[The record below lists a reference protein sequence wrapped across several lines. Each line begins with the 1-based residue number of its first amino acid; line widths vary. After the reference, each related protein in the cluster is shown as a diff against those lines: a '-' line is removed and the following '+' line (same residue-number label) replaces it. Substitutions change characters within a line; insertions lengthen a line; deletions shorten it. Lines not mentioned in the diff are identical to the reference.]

1 MAYLDLGIRNLHETS
16 HLQPVFILCL
26 DDHLLI
32 GGMLHGEFLGR
43 VRNAGDEFE
52 FVFELGDGPG
62 RSEATLGADCG
73 RGDADWYVTCGFHS
87 AMQSSQHGTTYGGRR
102 ALRNNGEAEAEAE
115 AEAGEGSR
123 VRVGVGAGW
132 EVEVEVEV
140 EIEDEAE
147 MEVEIG
153 V

>member
-1 MAYLDLGIRNLHETS
+1 MIRRGREANDTVHRIEFPGCPSFPSSLTTQRMAYLDLGIRNLHETS

-32 GGMLHGEFLGR
+32 GGILHGQFLGR

-62 RSEATLGADCG
+62 RSDPTLGADCG

-87 AMQSSQHGTTYGGRR
+87 AM
-102 ALRNNGEAEAEAE
+102 
-115 AEAGEGSR
+115 
-123 VRVGVGAGW
+123 
-132 EVEVEVEV
+132 
-140 EIEDEAE
+140 
-147 MEVEIG
+147 
-153 V
+153 